1 MIVENSIS
9 FLGSKSATSEPLCR
23 PRDRLTLRASNIP
36 RQDRG
41 EEA

>member
-9 FLGSKSATSEPLCR
+9 FLRAESASSEPPCR